1 MATLEVNVVAAD
13 REVWTGEAMR
23 VIARTLDGEIGILP
37 GHEPVLGVVAD
48 GEARILTP
56 GEDTIR
62 VKADGGFL
70 SVENNRVIIAADQ
83 AELL

>member
-13 REVWTGEAMR
+13 REVWAGEAKR

-48 GEARILTP
+48 GEARILTT
-56 GEDTIR
+56 GEDTVR
-62 VKADGGFL
+62 VQADGGFL

>member
-1 MATLEVNVVAAD
+1 MAVLEVNVVAAD
-13 REVWTGEAMR
+13 HEVWVGEAKR
-23 VIARTLDGEIGILP
+23 VITRTSDGDIGILP

-48 GEARILTP
+48 GEARILTTA
-56 GEDTIR
+56 EETIR

>member
-1 MATLEVNVVAAD
+1 MASLEVNVVAAD
-13 REVWTGEAMR
+13 REVWAGEAKR
-23 VIARTLDGEIGILP
+23 VIARTLDGEIGILA

-48 GEARILTP
+48 GEARILTT
-56 GEDTIR
+56 GEETIR

>member
-13 REVWTGEAMR
+13 REVWAGEAKR
-23 VIARTLDGEIGILP
+23 VITRTLDGEIGILP

>member
-1 MATLEVNVVAAD
+1 MAVLEVNVVAAD
-13 REVWTGEAMR
+13 HEVWVGEAKR
-23 VIARTLDGEIGILP
+23 VIARTLDGEIGILA
-37 GHEPVLGVVAD
+37 GHEPVLGVVAE
-48 GEARILTP
+48 GETRILTTAD
-56 GEDTIR
+56 ETIR

>member
-1 MATLEVNVVAAD
+1 MAVLDVNVVAAD
-13 REVWTGEAMR
+13 QEVWVGEAKR
-23 VIARTLDGEIGILP
+23 VIARTSDGDIGILP

-48 GEARILTP
+48 GEARILTTD
-56 GEDTIR
+56 EETIR

>member
-83 AELL
+83 TELL

>member
-13 REVWTGEAMR
+13 REVWTGEAKR
-23 VIARTLDGEIGILP
+23 VIARTTDGEIGILA

-48 GEARILTP
+48 GEARILTT
-56 GEDTIR
+56 GEETIR

>member
-13 REVWTGEAMR
+13 REVWAGEAKR

-62 VKADGGFL
+62 VNADGGFL

>member
-13 REVWTGEAMR
+13 REVWAGEAKR

-48 GEARILTP
+48 GEAPILTP